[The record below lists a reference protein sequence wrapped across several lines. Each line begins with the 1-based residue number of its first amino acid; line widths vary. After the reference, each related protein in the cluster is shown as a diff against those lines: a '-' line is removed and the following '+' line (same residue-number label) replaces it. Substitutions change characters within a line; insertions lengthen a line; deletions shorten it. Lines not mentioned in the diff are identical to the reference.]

1 MANHR
6 TGNSLSAADQLSDKV
21 FSNDLIISTIYGHL
35 GYHDAQTCLALNR
48 VWYSTCLIQFN
59 NFKRVV
65 SIQDGASLTEYLTY
79 FASQPQS
86 DNVHVAFRFSAN
98 LNLSQSN
105 LVKRFFTNFG
115 PQMKSLDAFVN
126 YRTRFELAQFA
137 FILKKLTKLEE
148 LRLHL
153 NKKDNDRNLNS
164 DGIALKKLRKLIL
177 HYKSDFPWETTDI
190 VEHFLLSRNFFP
202 ALETIE
208 LPPFSTSS
216 SCVDLF
222 STTCDISNKHKTC
235 VRKYVW
241 RRLWTIGDPEGS
253 EDFHFTYLKAFSL
266 PINLLREK
274 KFVGLY
280 LPRIGSLTKLE
291 VEFIMGKV
299 EIGEV
304 DRWKFTKIDVSQH
317 FPNLKQLKVKVTF
330 VVIQL
335 ELVNPYVSR
344 RERKDWRD
352 GICKLFKKLEKFV
365 ETEVKV
371 VDQGNDGVYDA
382 HLED

>member
-1 MANHR
+1 M
-6 TGNSLSAADQLSDKV
+6 
-21 FSNDLIISTIYGHL
+21 
-35 GYHDAQTCLALNR
+35 
-48 VWYSTCLIQFN
+48 
-59 NFKRVV
+59 V

-208 LPPFSTSS
+208 LPPFS
-216 SCVDLF
+216 
-222 STTCDISNKHKTC
+222 
-235 VRKYVW
+235 VRRQDGSQ
-241 RRLWTIGDPEGS
+241 RRLTGKICIYMCII
-253 EDFHFTYLKAFSL
+253 HTYMNMQYF
-266 PINLLREK
+266 PLLYTLRTSIIACIT
-274 KFVGLY
+274 
-280 LPRIGSLTKLE
+280 R
-291 VEFIMGKV
+291 
-299 EIGEV
+299 
-304 DRWKFTKIDVSQH
+304 
-317 FPNLKQLKVKVTF
+317 
-330 VVIQL
+330 
-335 ELVNPYVSR
+335 
-344 RERKDWRD
+344 
-352 GICKLFKKLEKFV
+352 
-365 ETEVKV
+365 
-371 VDQGNDGVYDA
+371 
-382 HLED
+382 